1 MTAWLVILLRGP
13 FASFADAPGNAA
25 RKTGDMPTRSALLGL
40 AGAAL
45 GTRRDDAPGQKML
58 GESLVT
64 ASALLEPGS
73 ILTDFHTFQ
82 SLHQSA
88 KGAATRAD
96 ALRRKEHVNT
106 SITRRDYRTDAEWQ
120 AAYRLSG
127 QGGDLSL
134 EALADAFRRPH
145 FALYVGR
152 RSCPPSHPLNPRIHE
167 VEDVREAFAAHA
179 RDTQALDG
187 RPPRIISLEDRRDA
201 RGANTFS
208 QHLRR
213 DDPLDRSIRWN
224 FADRVEWR
232 LAQTASRQ
240 MDGTS

>member
-40 AGAAL
+40 AAAAL
-45 GTRRDDAPGQKML
+45 GIHREDAAGQKSL

-64 ASALLEPGS
+64 AAALIEPGS
-73 ILTDFHTFQ
+73 ILADFHTYQ

-96 ALRRKEHVNT
+96 ALSLKEHVVT

-127 QGGDLSL
+127 RGGGLSL
-134 EALADAFRRPH
+134 AALADAFRRPH

-179 RDTQALDG
+179 RETHALGG
-187 RPPRIISLEDRRDA
+187 RPPRIISLEDRQDA

-208 QHLRR
+208 QHVRR
-213 DDPLDRSIRWN
+213 DDPVDRSIRWN
-224 FADRVEWR
+224 FADRIEWR
-232 LAQTASRQ
+232 LAQADSRL
-240 MDGTS
+240 GNRTS